1 MLLKLYRDYKD
12 LDLSQ
17 ERQAS
22 FEEVLG
28 NSFEQNKI
36 SQVLPDYLYVVFRAV
51 TANVPNM
58 NADQFDDEEL
68 NRYDS
73 RLAKKVYETFN
84 GRSIFT
90 NHQSSKVENSIG
102 VIFDS
107 FYDRQTPDDM
117 FVEIV
122 FGIDKQKAGD
132 IARGIET
139 GRLRNGSMG
148 CSITH
153 SICTACGASVK
164 NEKEFCPCLRNHR
177 GGIYKGIRVAE
188 RLRGV
193 NFQEYSIVT
202 VGADP
207 KANMR
212 YIISSVID
220 YKRLPKAAEN
230 ADIFSLMKI
239 LAREIQGASLDE
251 RMKIASNLNTVLS
264 NIEGIRYTVVNEA
277 ASSDIN
283 RSIDDKLTRLFDYV
297 RNSQFCDLGG
307 PVSREKQKVALT
319 LANARAY
326 LGKEV
331 EIDNAGRV
339 HVLS

>member
-1 MLLKLYRDYKD
+1 MVLKLYQDYKD
-12 LDLSQ
+12 LNLTKDK
-17 ERQAS
+17 QAS
-22 FEEVLG
+22 FEDVLG
-28 NSFEQNKI
+28 GAYKERKI
-36 SQVLPDYLYVVFRAV
+36 SQILPDYLYTVFRAV

-68 NRYDS
+68 NRYDI
-73 RLAKKVYETFN
+73 RQAKKVYETFN

-90 NHQSSKVENSIG
+90 NHQAEKVENSIG

-107 FYDRQTPDDM
+107 YYDRSNADDM

-122 FGIDKQKAGD
+122 MGIDKKKAGD
-132 IARGIET
+132 IARGVET

-153 SICTACGASVK
+153 SICTLCGTSVK
-164 NEKEFCPCLRNHR
+164 TEKDFCTCLRNHR
-177 GGIYKGIRVAE
+177 GGIYKGQRVAE
-188 RLRGV
+188 KLRGV

-220 YKRLPKAAEN
+220 YKRLPKAAES
-230 ADIFSLMKI
+230 ADIFNLMKI
-239 LAREIQGASLDE
+239 LVHEVQGASLND
-251 RMKIASNLNTVLS
+251 RMKVAQNLDTVLS
-264 NIEGIRYTVVNEA
+264 NIEGIKYTVVNEA
-277 ASSDIN
+277 ASTDIN
-283 RSIDDKLTRLFDYV
+283 KSIDNKLTRLFDYV

-307 PVSREKQKVALT
+307 PVNRSKKKVAIT
-319 LANARAY
+319 LENAREH
-326 LGKEV
+326 LGKEI
-331 EIDNAGRV
+331 ELDDNGVVYA
-339 HVLS
+339 LS